1 MARQDRALL
10 LANAK
15 ALAKS
20 LKLRAEGA
28 PARIRLPSSAAEMN
42 TDGWR
47 ATLGDLG
54 PGRPRIELW
63 LDRFSGHAQRK
74 FFACFRAESRAQ
86 INSITKRVARRLW
99 PVRIINLAD
108 TSHDAFFSLAKP
120 LARSEFLAPMVEQYS
135 NGRTFYGLYDPTK
148 STSARIN
155 EHFVSRAVAFFE
167 DVIRSLPGA
176 AAEDEQREIYPRC
189 ESRKQVASHLRRERS
204 KLLATECKIRDGFEC
219 QACGF
224 RFEKVFGKL
233 GAGFAEAHHLVPL
246 AKLRESVLTQLE
258 DLVTV
263 CANCHRM
270 LHRMD
275 GNRGD
280 LARLQ
285 KLVKRR
291 S

>member
-1 MARQDRALL
+1 V
-10 LANAK
+10 
-15 ALAKS
+15 
-20 LKLRAEGA
+20 
-28 PARIRLPSSAAEMN
+28 PSVATDTN
-42 TDGWR
+42 TDGWS
-47 ATLGDLG
+47 AVLGQIHAEG
-54 PGRPRIELW
+54 PRLELW
-63 LDRFSGHAQRK
+63 LDRFTGYPERK
-74 FFACFRAESRAQ
+74 FFACFRAESRRR
-86 INSITKRVARRLW
+86 ITAISKQVNRRLW
-99 PVRIINLAD
+99 PVHTIEVDDINDGKVFALKQQLRG
-108 TSHDAFFSLAKP
+108 SQFNSP
-120 LARSEFLAPMVEQYS
+120 IRENYS
-135 NGRTFYGLYDPTK
+135 NGKTFYGIYDPTK
-148 STSARIN
+148 STSAPIN

-176 AAEDEQREIYPRC
+176 AAEDEHREIYPRC
-189 ESRKQVASHLRRERS
+189 ESRRQVASHLRRERS
-204 KLLATECKIRDGFEC
+204 KLLAAECKIRDGFEC

-224 RFEKVFGKL
+224 RFEMVFGKL

-246 AKLRESVLTQLE
+246 ARLRETVLTQLE

-263 CANCHRM
+263 CSNCHRM